1 MSKQGSNKE
10 TELSILFL
18 IIFGLFFVITGLS
31 EAKEFEAI
39 FFVVLGFTLIVLGV
53 FLILRFKKESQKFEN
68 EKNLKILYEFLKKN
82 NKKVTI
88 LEFATYSGLPPDKA
102 RETIENLAVQVGVS
116 PLIDDEGNIF
126 YKF

>member
-68 EKNLKILYEFLKKN
+68 EKNLKILYEFKK
-82 NKKVTI
+82 KIIRKSR
-88 LEFATYSGLPPDKA
+88 F
-102 RETIENLAVQVGVS
+102 
-116 PLIDDEGNIF
+116 
-126 YKF
+126 